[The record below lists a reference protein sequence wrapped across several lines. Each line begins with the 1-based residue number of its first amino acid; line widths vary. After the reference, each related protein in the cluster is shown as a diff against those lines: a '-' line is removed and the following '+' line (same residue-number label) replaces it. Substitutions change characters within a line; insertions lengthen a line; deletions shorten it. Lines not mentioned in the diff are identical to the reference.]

1 MCAGK
6 LPEPNC
12 CTFLKFV
19 FNRLLTQFTKWR
31 PFDFFLLTS
40 GVSTGVLAIF
50 TLVGKK
56 HLKDNKVIL
65 VFGLM

>member
-12 CTFLKFV
+12 CTSLKFV

-31 PFDFFLLTS
+31 PFDFFLINS
-40 GVSTGVLAIF
+40 GVSTGELAIF
-50 TLVGKK
+50 TSVGKK
-56 HLKDNKVIL
+56 HSKDNTVKL
-65 VFGLM
+65 VLGLM